1 MLQHTVVK
9 VICCLYNF
17 PPVFL
22 LGLEIIRTFAFE
34 CIIVINKTTTKQF

>member
-1 MLQHTVVK
+1 MLHHAVVK
-9 VICCLYNF
+9 VFYCLYNF

-34 CIIVINKTTTKQF
+34 CIIVINKTTSKQF